1 MQEGGEEHE
10 MQAQDLIKRV
20 AEYDED
26 LARDLQKFI
35 GSRKLGLVYEES
47 KPEYVRL
54 WNKPV
59 VEGDLVNILP
69 PRGIAENLTDDADE
83 HDVIWH
89 VAQITDNKARLLKVE
104 SGELRDASLSD
115 LVAVARF
122 DQNIYCG
129 LRETGRVERGGDKPY
144 QIVINGEN
152 FHAVESLLFA
162 YRGKVD
168 CIYIDPPYNTGAKD
182 WKYNNNYVGTDDRY
196 RHSKWLTFM
205 EDRLTVAKQLL
216 NPENSVLICTIDEKE
231 YLRLGLLLEK
241 VFPAAHIQMISII
254 INPSGAKRD
263 NLFSRS
269 DEYAFIV
276 LFGSAHVAHPEGN
289 GPEKEVRWWYLRRTD
304 FSSRRGTVKGGVA
317 QFYPIYVDDVTHK
330 IVHIGS
336 PLSPDQPITDAPV
349 IG

>member
-144 QIVINGEN
+144 QIVINGESDSLDN
-152 FHAVESLLFA
+152 EGRQTYVELRKLASAMSIWRTTLAVSGHLSLA
-162 YRGKVD
+162 
-168 CIYIDPPYNTGAKD
+168 
-182 WKYNNNYVGTDDRY
+182 
-196 RHSKWLTFM
+196 WLT
-205 EDRLTVAKQLL
+205 R
-216 NPENSVLICTIDEKE
+216 N
-231 YLRLGLLLEK
+231 R
-241 VFPAAHIQMISII
+241 
-254 INPSGAKRD
+254 
-263 NLFSRS
+263 
-269 DEYAFIV
+269 
-276 LFGSAHVAHPEGN
+276 
-289 GPEKEVRWWYLRRTD
+289 
-304 FSSRRGTVKGGVA
+304 
-317 QFYPIYVDDVTHK
+317 
-330 IVHIGS
+330 
-336 PLSPDQPITDAPV
+336 
-349 IG
+349 